1 MFWYTICGLVDYWFL
16 KTSHHSTKGIT
27 CLLETFFNFWPY
39 FWNIYSSDPSLFTY
53 IHLHKIPLFTDFRI
67 LWAVYS
73 LGNIIRPRLKT
84 LRLLSSLLLPLERHR
99 HRSMYYHSL
108 SIYTI
113 EAGPNDNTT
122 HIFSIHSSSSSVSI
136 YSCVKPL

>member
-1 MFWYTICGLVDYWFL
+1 MFWYTMCGWLLISKNFPPLHYIYNGFNKRGFYRLKALLAYWSLFSIFGHIFG
-16 KTSHHSTKGIT
+16 TYI
-27 CLLETFFNFWPY
+27 P
-39 FWNIYSSDPSLFTY
+39 DPSLFTY

-99 HRSMYYHSL
+99 HL
-108 SIYTI
+108 VCT
-113 EAGPNDNTT
+113 TT
-122 HIFSIHSSSSSVSI
+122 HLV
-136 YSCVKPL
+136 YYRGWPKW